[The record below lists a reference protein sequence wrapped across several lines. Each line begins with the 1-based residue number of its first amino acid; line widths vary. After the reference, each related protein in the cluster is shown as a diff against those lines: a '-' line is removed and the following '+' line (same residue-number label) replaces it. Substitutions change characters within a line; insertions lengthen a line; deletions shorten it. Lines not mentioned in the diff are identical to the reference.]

1 MKFKIVIIIIIYYYY
16 YYFIPIYV
24 ATEHKSHSNLTTRTY
39 KPEDNLNMNK
49 TSEIYKIQHLDYTAL
64 TADPN
69 LFARPRPT
77 RDSYI
82 SLSCGHLSIGRCE
95 SRTRYLRDGKLI
107 IGAAKL
113 IDLDNY
119 IKIFRGYFT
128 KYIHASTLFL
138 STQTFQFESK
148 CTSKIYEPPHY

>member
-1 MKFKIVIIIIIYYYY
+1 MIVYLSKIGRNLKLLLFYLLLLLSLL
-16 YYFIPIYV
+16 PIYV
-24 ATEHKSHSNLTTRTY
+24 ATEHKSHSNLKTRTY

-49 TSEIYKIQHLDYTAL
+49 TSEIYKIQHLYYTAL

-69 LFARPRPT
+69 LNARPRPT
-77 RDSYI
+77 RDNYI

-119 IKIFRGYFT
+119 IKILRGYFT
-128 KYIHASTLFL
+128 KNIHPSTLFL
-138 STQTFQFESK
+138 FNTNISVRKQM
-148 CTSKIYEPPHY
+148 HV